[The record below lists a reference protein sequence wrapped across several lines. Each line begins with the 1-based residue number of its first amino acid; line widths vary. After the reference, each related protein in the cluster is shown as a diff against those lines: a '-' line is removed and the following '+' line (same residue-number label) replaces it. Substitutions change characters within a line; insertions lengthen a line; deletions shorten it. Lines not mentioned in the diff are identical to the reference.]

1 MDNKKFFLLDGAM
14 GTMLQAAG
22 LPGGSRPELWNLTN
36 ADVVTSI
43 QRQYVEAGS
52 NLIYANTFGANGL
65 NLAASGH
72 SVAEVVAAGVAAAKK
87 ACEGTDTKVA
97 LDIGPLGQLL
107 EPLGTLPYEKA
118 YELFSEMLVAGE
130 AAGADVVIF
139 ETMSDLREVKAGVLA
154 AKDNTKLPIMVT
166 MTFEKSARTFV
177 GVTVPAMAQTLDSLG
192 VAAMGFN
199 CSLGPKDLMPL
210 ISELAK
216 HTDKPIILKPN
227 AGLPDAEGKYTIDA
241 EAFAQEVMQAVD
253 LGVHIFGGCCGTA
266 PAYIA
271 ALKAALADKTPV
283 EKPERETNAVCSAS
297 IVLDVEEDF
306 ELGTSIHPENDDVIE
321 AIEDEDLDA
330 LSDVAMEDTDEDA
343 ELIQVFLP
351 EENEEQMLPRAVE
364 HIQMLVHEP
373 LLLRA
378 HSINALEKAIRVYNG
393 RPAVYVTNDE
403 ERALCEKYGAYPYE
417 A

>member
-1 MDNKKFFLLDGAM
+1 MCDQKFFLLDGAM

-22 LPGGSRPELWNLTN
+22 LPGGARPELWNLTN
-36 ADVVTSI
+36 AQVVTDI
-43 QRQYVEAGS
+43 QRQYVDAGS

-65 NLAASGH
+65 NLADSGH
-72 SVAEVVAAGVAAAKK
+72 TVAEVVAAAVAAAKK
-87 ACEGTDTKVA
+87 AAEGTDCKVA

-107 EPLGTLPYEKA
+107 APLGTLPFEEA
-118 YELFSEMLVAGE
+118 YELFREMLVAGE

-154 AKDNTKLPIMVT
+154 AKDHTKLPIMVT
-166 MTFEKSARTFV
+166 MTFEQSGRTFV

-210 ISELAK
+210 VAQLAK

-227 AGLPDAEGKYTIDA
+227 AGLPDAEGKYTITPD
-241 EAFAQEVMQAVD
+241 AFAQEVMQAVD

-283 EKPERETNAVCSAS
+283 EKPARENIAICSAS
-297 IVLDVEEDF
+297 MLVDPEDDF
-306 ELGTSIHPENDDVIE
+306 ELGSSINPDNDEVVE
-321 AIEDEDLDA
+321 ALEDEDFDA
-330 LSDVAMEDTDEDA
+330 LSDIAMEDLDEDA
-343 ELIQVFLP
+343 EVIQVSLP
-351 EENEEQMLPRAVE
+351 AEHEDKLAKAVE
-364 HIQMLVHEP
+364 HIQMLVHQP
-373 LLLRA
+373 LLLCA
-378 HSINALEKAIRVYNG
+378 ESAEALDAAIRVYNG
-393 RPAVYVTNDE
+393 RPAVAVTDE
-403 ERALCEKYGAYPYE
+403 KSHALCEKYGAFPYE